1 MTNTAQQ
8 GATFERAV
16 IHHLEG
22 CQSRPEPCKNTQ
34 HAGWLGYGYDCIRSA
49 ASKGKADIVAVP
61 PLTLCDCGCEAQST
75 EKTHLLFVQCKR
87 TNPMI
92 SPAERAGILDLA
104 LRTGGLAIVAHWAP
118 NEDSIH
124 RRMKIHYRRLTGP
137 GAKEWAPWAPG
148 EDN

>member
-8 GATFERAV
+8 GADFERAV

-49 ASKGKADIVAVP
+49 ASKGKADIVAVG
-61 PLTLCDCGCEAQST
+61 PLRTYGLGEEPDAQR
-75 EKTHLLFVQCKR
+75 LIIQCKR

-137 GAKEWAPWAPG
+137 GPKEWAPWAPG

>member
-8 GATFERAV
+8 GAGFERAV

-22 CQSRPEPCKNTQ
+22 CQSRPEPCRNTQ
-34 HAGWLGYGYDCIRSA
+34 HAGWTGYGYDCIRSA
-49 ASKGKADIVAVP
+49 ASKGKADIVAVGP
-61 PLTLCDCGCEAQST
+61 ASPDPDLWTAPTL
-75 EKTHLLFVQCKR
+75 FIQCKR

-104 LRTGGLAIVAHWAP
+104 LRTGGLAIVAHWAAD
-118 NEDSIH
+118 ETTGLM
-124 RRMKIHYRRLTGP
+124 RIHYRQLTGQGP
-137 GAKEWAPWAPG
+137 KEWAPWAPG